1 MGDRERSSIE
11 QNIGFDW
18 FKELV
23 GVFKNNI
30 NTTIPETG
38 RSCRLAC
45 LCRPSTWGLKGT
57 VV

>member
-1 MGDRERSSIE
+1 MEH
-11 QNIGFDW
+11 NIGFDW

-30 NTTIPETG
+30 NNVIIPDTG
-38 RSCRLAC
+38 RSCKLAC